1 MALSTEQKNAKNA
14 KNELLDTV
22 LRTATLI
29 ETFS

>member
-1 MALSTEQKNAKNA
+1 MALNTEQKNA

-22 LRTATLI
+22 LRTVTLI